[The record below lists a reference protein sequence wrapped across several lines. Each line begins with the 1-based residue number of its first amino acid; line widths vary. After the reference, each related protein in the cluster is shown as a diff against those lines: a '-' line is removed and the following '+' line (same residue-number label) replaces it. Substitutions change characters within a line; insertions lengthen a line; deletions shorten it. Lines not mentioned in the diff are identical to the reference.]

1 MTKRR
6 TRSRA
11 EIVTPENRRRARD
24 LGGRAASSGSM
35 TSRLLVAALAV
46 STAAAACATMP
57 ATGIPATGEP
67 LGYRAETQHYA
78 YTTQEKVAEVQ
89 YQDAAGRSTGSAA
102 VYQPRTVTGSFTEWR
117 PMQGSA
123 FIDDEDF
130 FRISGDVEA
139 ARAIR
144 DYHEKGVFV
153 NRLGLS
159 LVVVSAAGLAAI
171 RATHLDPSAT
181 STRVLGGASVLGLIF
196 GGSWAWAG
204 YLRMKPESHLFDLDR
219 ARADAARYNAARK
232 AVSGQPALV
241 PAPAAA
247 R

>member
-1 MTKRR
+1 MTR
-6 TRSRA
+6 
-11 EIVTPENRRRARD
+11 
-24 LGGRAASSGSM
+24 
-35 TSRLLVAALAV
+35 RLLVVPLCASL
-46 STAAAACATMP
+46 AAAACATMP

-89 YQDAAGRSTGSAA
+89 YQDAAGRSAGSAA

-139 ARAIR
+139 ARAVR
-144 DYHEKGVFV
+144 DFHERALLM

-159 LVVVSAAGLAAI
+159 LVLVSTAGLAAI
-171 RATHLDPSAT
+171 RAAHLDTSAT
-181 STRVLGGASVLGLIF
+181 STRVLGGASVLGLIL

-204 YLRMKPESHLFDLDR
+204 YVHMKPESHIFDLDR

-232 AVSGQPALV
+232 AAAAAPAT
-241 PAPAAA
+241 AAA